1 MTDDDFFRF
10 DGTDGTLKSRGE
22 PSRATGE
29 EAIRSAKP
37 KGGIVPEGIAGAN
50 EGREEDDTP
59 TKPAPCG
66 TPRTPAKIVQPKRAT
81 WDLRSNA
88 LMDLFLAAAAALM
101 LAGVRGSLLQDM
113 H

>member
-1 MTDDDFFRF
+1 MTNFPDLMELMGQHGPARC
-10 DGTDGTLKSRGE
+10 
-22 PSRATGE
+22 ATGE

-59 TKPAPCG
+59 TKPALCG
-66 TPRTPAKIVQPKRAT
+66 TPSTPAKIMQPKKFT

-101 LAGVRGSLLQDM
+101 LAGVRGNLLQDM